1 MPLWYNND
9 MEIKVLK
16 NGFKMQDAFERL
28 YKRSKHFT
36 IENMDLLFYPYLLM
50 EFEVIYGGKLQRL
63 DGKVLC
69 MCDMWKGIY
78 SVAKSRGEYSM
89 VDADDSTIIPV
100 KLKKMDVLKN
110 APREIYGEIQ
120 KAKRVLN
127 IPDIEYIND
136 ELIYKPF
143 YIVECKNEDGE
154 AFHILFD
161 AVSGKYS
168 LLNA

>member
-1 MPLWYNND
+1 

-16 NGFKMQDAFERL
+16 NGFKMEDAFERL
-28 YKRSKHFT
+28 YKRSRHFT

-50 EFEVIYGGKLQRL
+50 EFEVLYSGKLERL
-63 DGKVLC
+63 NGKIMCL
-69 MCDMWKGIY
+69 CDMWKGIY
-78 SVAKSRGEYSM
+78 SIAKTRGEYM
-89 VDADDSTIIPV
+89 TVNAEEETVMPM
-100 KLKKMDVLKN
+100 KLKKMDAIKN

-120 KAKRVLN
+120 KEKRVLN
-127 IPDIEYIND
+127 IPDIEYVSD

-143 YIVECKNEDGE
+143 YIVECRNDDNE

-161 AVSGKYS
+161 AVSGSYS